1 MLSLLY
7 NHKKQLSEGFN
18 GERACMRIAD
28 RMGDLGTETA
38 FEVLAEV
45 NKLEAQGRSI
55 VSFAIGEPDF
65 ATPENVK
72 QAGIAAIQADETH
85 YGPSAGRME
94 LREAI
99 AKYIS
104 QTRGIPVKP
113 QQVIVTPGA
122 KPIIFFTILA
132 LLNPGD
138 EAIYP
143 TPGFPIYESVI
154 RFVGAKPVPL
164 PLLEAKE
171 FEFDVDYLRSLIT
184 PYTRL
189 IILNSPHNPTGGMLS
204 RATLEAVAEMA
215 LDHDLWVLSDEVYS
229 RIIFEGEFFSITA
242 IPGMQERTI
251 LLDGFSKTYAM
262 TGWRLGYG
270 VMNEEL
276 AVHIARLETNSESCT
291 ATFTQLAGVEALQ
304 GPQDATKAMVDQ
316 FRRRRDLIVQ
326 GLNSIKGITCL
337 LPPGAFYVYPNV
349 TEACRNLGLVD
360 AKALQQKLLYDA
372 GVAVLPRTSFGRRQP
387 GEQDEYLRLS
397 YATSE
402 DFIVEGL
409 ERMRR
414 LLGSR

>member
-1 MLSLLY
+1 
-7 NHKKQLSEGFN
+7 
-18 GERACMRIAD
+18 MRIAD
-28 RMGDLGTETA
+28 RMADLGTETA

-45 NKLEAQGRSI
+45 KRLEAQGRDI

-72 QAGIAAIQADETH
+72 QAGIKAINADETH

-104 QTRGIPVKP
+104 RTRHIPVTP
-113 QQVIVTPGA
+113 EQVVVTPGA

-132 LLNPGD
+132 TINPGD

-154 RFVGAKPVPL
+154 RFVGGKPVPV
-164 PLLEAKE
+164 PLLEEKG

-184 PYTRL
+184 PNTRL
-189 IILNSPHNPTGGMLS
+189 IILNSPQNPTGGMLS
-204 RATLEAVAEMA
+204 SSTLAAVAELA
-215 LDHDLWVLSDEVYS
+215 LEHNLWVLSDEVYS
-229 RIIFEGEFFSITA
+229 RIIFDGEFHSIA
-242 IPGMQERTI
+242 SIPGMQERTI

-270 VMNEEL
+270 VMNKDM

-291 ATFTQLAGVEALQ
+291 ATFTQLAGVEALE
-304 GPQDATKAMVDQ
+304 GPQDATRLMVEQ
-316 FRRRRDLIVQ
+316 FRRRRDLIVR
-326 GLNSIKGITCL
+326 GLNSIQGISCQ
-337 LPPGAFYVYPNV
+337 LPQGAFYVFPNV
-349 TEACRNLGLVD
+349 TKACRNLGLPD
-360 AKALQQKLLYDA
+360 AKALQQRLLYEA
-372 GVAVLPRTSFGRRQP
+372 GVAVLPRTSFGRKLP
-387 GEQDEYLRLS
+387 GEREEYLRLS

-402 DFIVEGL
+402 AMIKEGL
-409 ERMRR
+409 GRMRR
-414 LLGSR
+414 FIEGQ